1 MSGLTLKRFSIQT
14 QANIISI
21 SLSLLTTFAI
31 TVILILCI
39 GKNPFPIFGTMFS
52 EVFLSGYGI
61 GQTLFKATPLIICG
75 CGLAFCFHAAI
86 FNIGAEGQLNAGAF
100 TMGLVALKLEAFPWY
115 ISIVIC
121 VIVSFGVSAFFG
133 LIPALIKI
141 KKSVSEVIT
150 TIMMNFIIMALIN
163 YFLVDFFAA
172 KSTMHTEKIPENM
185 MLLKFSTMFSFFQGS
200 SLNICFVIALL
211 LAFISYIVIYKTKF
225 GYEIRAVGFNP
236 SASKYIGI
244 SPDRIVLLTFMIGA
258 GITSL
263 VGLNFI
269 MGYKGFYEYGFSNN
283 VGFTAIAVALLARN
297 NPIGII
303 FSAILFGVLDS
314 GGLAVNEMVPKEI
327 VLVVQGVIIL
337 TILSINT
344 IVDKKFNLK
353 R

>member
-1 MSGLTLKRFSIQT
+1 MMSRFST
-14 QANIISI
+14 ETKANIISI
-21 SLSLLTTFAI
+21 SLSLAATFLITT
-31 TVILILCI
+31 ILILLI
-39 GKNPFPIFGTMFS
+39 GQNPLPVFGSMFS

-75 CGLAFCFHAAI
+75 CGLAFCFHASI

-100 TMGLVALKLEAFPWY
+100 TMALLALKLDSLPWY
-115 ISIVIC
+115 ISIIIC
-121 VIVSFGVSAFFG
+121 VVVSFGVSAFFG

-163 YFLVDFFAA
+163 YFLVDFFAVKA
-172 KSTMHTEKIPENM
+172 TMRTEKIPESM
-185 MLLKFSTMFSFFQGS
+185 MLMKLSSVFSFFQGS
-200 SLNICFVIALL
+200 SLNITFLIAII
-211 LAFISYIVIYKTKF
+211 LAFVSYVVIYKTKF

-236 SASKYIGI
+236 SAAKYIGT
-244 SPDRIVLLTFMIGA
+244 SPDRIIILTFLIGA

-263 VGLNFI
+263 TGLNFI

-303 FSAILFGVLDS
+303 FSALLFGVLDS
-314 GGLAVNEMVPKEI
+314 GGLAVNDMVPKEI

-344 IVDKKFNLK
+344 IVDKKYNIAK
-353 R
+353 

>member
-1 MSGLTLKRFSIQT
+1 MMRRFST
-14 QANIISI
+14 ETKANIISI
-21 SLSLLTTFAI
+21 SLSLAATFLITT
-31 TVILILCI
+31 ILILLI
-39 GKNPFPIFGTMFS
+39 GKNPLPVFGSMFS

-75 CGLAFCFHAAI
+75 CGLAFCFHASI

-100 TMGLVALKLEAFPWY
+100 TMALLALKLDALPWY
-115 ISIVIC
+115 ISIIIC
-121 VIVSFGVSAFFG
+121 VVVSFGVSAFFG

-163 YFLVDFFAA
+163 YLLVDFFAVKA
-172 KSTMHTEKIPENM
+172 TMRTERIPESM
-185 MLLKFSTMFSFFQGS
+185 MLMKLSSIFSFFQGS
-200 SLNICFVIALL
+200 SLNVTFIIALA
-211 LAFISYIVIYKTKF
+211 LAFVSYIVIYKTKF

-236 SASKYIGI
+236 SAAKYIGT
-244 SPDRIVLLTFMIGA
+244 SPDRIIILTFLIGA

-303 FSAILFGVLDS
+303 FSALLFGVLDS
-314 GGLAVNEMVPKEI
+314 GGLAINDMVPKEI

-344 IVDKKFNLK
+344 IVDKKYNISK
-353 R
+353 

>member
-1 MSGLTLKRFSIQT
+1 MLSRFSIQT
-14 QANIISI
+14 KANIISI
-21 SLSLLTTFAI
+21 SLSLVATFII
-31 TVILILCI
+31 TVILILLI
-39 GKNPFPIFGTMFS
+39 GKNPFPVFGMMFS

-100 TMGLVALKLEAFPWY
+100 TMALLALKLESLPWY
-115 ISIVIC
+115 INIIIC
-121 VIVSFGVSAFFG
+121 VVVSFGVSAFFG
-133 LIPALIKI
+133 LIPAIIKI

-172 KSTMHTEKIPENM
+172 KSTMHTEKIPESM
-185 MLLKFSTMFSFFQGS
+185 MLLKLSSILSFFQGS
-200 SLNICFVIALL
+200 SLNICFIVALV
-211 LAFISYIVIYKTKF
+211 LALVSYIVIYKTKF

-244 SPDRIVLLTFMIGA
+244 SPAKITVLAFVIGA
-258 GITSL
+258 GVTSL
-263 VGLNFI
+263 TGLNFI

-297 NPIGII
+297 NPLGII

-314 GGLAVNEMVPKEI
+314 GGLAVNELVPKEI

-344 IVDKKFNLK
+344 IVDKKYNLK